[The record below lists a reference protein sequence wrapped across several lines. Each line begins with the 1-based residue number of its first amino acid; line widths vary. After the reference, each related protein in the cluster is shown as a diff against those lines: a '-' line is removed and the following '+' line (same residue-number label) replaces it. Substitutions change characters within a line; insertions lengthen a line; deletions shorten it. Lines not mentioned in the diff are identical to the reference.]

1 MYEFHEIPRRGA
13 WFEGF
18 YCKHRGADGGIA
30 LIPAVHR
37 EAEGGCT
44 ASLQV
49 ITNHA
54 SYVQEVPAEGLL
66 SGREGEALRVGE
78 SSFST
83 TGVRLQIA
91 GKGLEVRGELRYG
104 PFTPLRW
111 DIMGP
116 FRLAEPLMQCYHG
129 VVSLRHEL
137 SGQLAVNG
145 KTLDFDGGTGYVEAD
160 RGRSFP
166 RDYLWTQCNWED
178 SCVMLSV
185 AEIPFL
191 LGRFKGCICAIL
203 HAGREYRLATYLGC
217 RILRYGAQGAE
228 VRQGRYR
235 LVAELLSGG
244 GCPLRAPSQGAMKR
258 IIRENLAARVRYRFW
273 RGNELILDHTDRAAS
288 YEYADERSTYAEQID
303 Q

>member
-1 MYEFHEIPRRGA
+1 M
-13 WFEGF
+13 
-18 YCKHRGADGGIA
+18 DGGIA

-37 EAEGGCT
+37 EAEGVCT

-49 ITNHA
+49 ITDHT
-54 SYVQEVPAEGLL
+54 SYVLEVPLEG
-66 SGREGEALRVGE
+66 SSFGREGGALQVGQ
-78 SSFST
+78 SRFSPA
-83 TGVRLQIA
+83 GVRLQIVE
-91 GKGLEVRGELRYG
+91 KGLEVRGELRYG
-104 PFTPLRW
+104 PLTALRW

-129 VVSLRHEL
+129 VLSLRHGL

-145 KTLDFDGGTGYVEAD
+145 KTLNFDGGTGYIETD

-191 LGRFKGCICAIL
+191 LGRFKGCICAIF

-217 RILRYGAQGAE
+217 RILRYGARGAE
-228 VRQGRYR
+228 VRQGSYR
-235 LVAELLSGG
+235 LVVERLSDG

-258 IIRENLAARVRYRFW
+258 IIRESLATLVRYRFW
-273 RGNELILDHTDRAAS
+273 RGNQLILDHTDSAAS
-288 YEYADERSTYAEQID
+288 YEYADERSNYAEQID